1 MSGSIFQKIIR
12 REIPAYIVQESD
24 KFIAFLDAFPLQR
37 GHTLIVPKVEV
48 DYIFDLEDKYLGEM
62 MIFAKEVAQK
72 IKRVIPC
79 DRVGVAVIGLEVP
92 HAHIHLV
99 PINQMKD
106 IDFQAKKLQLSKE
119 EMQHICEQLR
129 GELK

>member
-24 KFIAFLDAFPLQR
+24 KFISFLDAFPLQR